1 MHRIKF
7 MKKIKQKHKIEIKLK
22 DIRTI
27 GTCTGTQNTKLLLQ
41 LQVPTSTIL
50 YMPLIVIN

>member
-27 GTCTGTQNTKLLLQ
+27 GTCTGTQNTKLFLQ
-41 LQVPTSTIL
+41 LPTSTIL